1 VTDFLLTTGMIF
13 ADHGYPSMPIT
24 YSINKQRQAQII
36 ARTLGVDV
44 SQVIMND
51 DGDGDVTITTDNVG
65 DLTRAENMF
74 KRWAKA
80 DAKVTTDTKT
90 N

>member
-1 VTDFLLTTGMIF
+1 MIF
-13 ADHGYPSMPIT
+13 TARGYPAMPIT
-24 YSINKQRQAQII
+24 YSITKERQAQII

-44 SQVIMND
+44 SQIVMAD
-51 DGDGDVTITTDNVG
+51 DGDSDVTMLTDNVA

-80 DAKVTTDTKT
+80 DAAKASDPKA

>member
-1 VTDFLLTTGMIF
+1 MNSTAAGSTN
-13 ADHGYPSMPIT
+13 MPIT
-24 YSINKQRQAQII
+24 YSINRNRQAQII

-44 SQVIMND
+44 SQIVMND
-51 DGDGDVTITTDNVG
+51 DGDSDVTMITDNVA

-74 KRWAKA
+74 RRWAKA
-80 DAKVTTDTKT
+80 DAKVASDPKT

>member
-1 VTDFLLTTGMIF
+1 MNF

-24 YSINKQRQAQII
+24 YSINRTRQAQII

-44 SQVIMND
+44 SQIVMND
-51 DGDGDVTITTDNVG
+51 DGDNDVTMITDNVA

-74 KRWAKA
+74 RRWAKA
-80 DAKVTTDTKT
+80 DAKVASDPKT

>member
-1 VTDFLLTTGMIF
+1 MIF
-13 ADHGYPSMPIT
+13 ADHGYPNMPIT

-44 SQVIMND
+44 SQIVMND
-51 DGDGDVTITTDNVG
+51 DGDSDVTMLTDNVA

-80 DAKVTTDTKT
+80 DAANGSDPKA